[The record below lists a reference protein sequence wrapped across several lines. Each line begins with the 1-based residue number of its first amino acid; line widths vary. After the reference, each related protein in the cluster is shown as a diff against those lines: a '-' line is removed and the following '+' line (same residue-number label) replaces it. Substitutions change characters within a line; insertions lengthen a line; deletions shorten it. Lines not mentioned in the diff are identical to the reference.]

1 MVSPQELTMFLPFT
15 VIVAVVLIAGVVL
28 GVVVFVPPPV
38 GAMFVGVHAV
48 NSVITTSNKDDF
60 TSFIDVVL
68 ECKL

>member
-1 MVSPQELTMFLPFT
+1 
-15 VIVAVVLIAGVVL
+15 VAVVLNAGVVL